1 MFTSCAQNCKR
12 LSQFHH
18 QLTIRIG
25 DGGSGGETSE
35 IWTPDIELWNLEE
48 GLRDSFDDAYAI
60 VSNDGSIFWSRP
72 GHLRPV
78 CKWYG
83 LNDFPFDELS
93 CSIEFGSWGYS
104 GKYMRLVKGGGTGFS
119 LGGSETAGSS
129 FNEFAF
135 ADENPI
141 SCEEVVYPP
150 FPASPEEDW
159 PVLLYTV
166 RIQRSWQPYM
176 RGYVTLQVLLNCI
189 GFSAFWLPPM
199 CGERMSLSITA
210 MLAAVASEIVIA
222 ANLPA
227 AAEYTWF
234 QKFSICKYS
243 MSIGIRLICACHVFH
258 ISLPLDFLSL
268 QPSTNPTH

>member
-1 MFTSCAQNCKR
+1 VDVIHPVLDLVVWMRIEWVDPR
-12 LSQFHH
+12 LTWDPLEYGN
-18 QLTIRIG
+18 LTKIWMWIG

-35 IWTPDIELWNLEE
+35 IWTPDIELWNLDE
-48 GLRDSFDDAYAI
+48 GLSDSFDDAYAI

-93 CSIEFGSWGYS
+93 CSLEFGSWVYS
-104 GKYMRLVKGGGTGFS
+104 GKYMRLVKGGGSGYS

-150 FPASPEEDW
+150 FPASP
-159 PVLLYTV
+159 
-166 RIQRSWQPYM
+166 
-176 RGYVTLQVLLNCI
+176 GK
-189 GFSAFWLPPM
+189 SAFVLYHSVNS
-199 CGERMSLSITA
+199 CVQYKVSTTSLLCLT
-210 MLAAVASEIVIA
+210 LVCF
-222 ANLPA
+222 
-227 AAEYTWF
+227 Y
-234 QKFSICKYS
+234 
-243 MSIGIRLICACHVFH
+243 
-258 ISLPLDFLSL
+258 
-268 QPSTNPTH
+268 